1 MLVMRSGDG
10 VFDQAAVDLLL
21 LGLTEKLA
29 VGRVAC

>member
-21 LGLTEKLA
+21 LGVTEKLA
-29 VGRVAC
+29 VDRVAC